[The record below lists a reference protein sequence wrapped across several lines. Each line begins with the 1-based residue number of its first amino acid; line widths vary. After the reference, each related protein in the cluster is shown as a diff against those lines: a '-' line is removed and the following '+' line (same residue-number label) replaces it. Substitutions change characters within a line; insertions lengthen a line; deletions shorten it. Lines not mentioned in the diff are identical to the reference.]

1 MTVLRASV
9 ESRFDSAGFYRKQW
23 YGLLL
28 AYEYEAGGAMHR
40 SNRMSFDERSTWYG
54 SREEAESLLQE
65 VLARGTCFYSPQNHR
80 ESVVLGRLAGHR
92 KGHYAAVMIGGVLV
106 ATVGLLL

>member
-23 YGLLL
+23 YGLVLE
-28 AYEYEAGGAMHR
+28 YEYEAGGAMHR
-40 SNRMSFDERSTWYG
+40 SNRLSFDERSTWYG

-65 VLARGTCFYSPQNHR
+65 VLARGTCFYSPKNPR
-80 ESVVLGRLAGHR
+80 ESVVLVRLAGHR